1 MCLKPINYEW
11 AYKLMYIHTSLYIF
25 LHKMIIRMKMQNRCV
40 SHFER
45 NSIIMN
51 IIQYSTYLMQVL
63 GVLDYLSVVLL
74 AELLLQLTPDPYQRL
89 TGK

>member
-1 MCLKPINYEW
+1 
-11 AYKLMYIHTSLYIF
+11 
-25 LHKMIIRMKMQNRCV
+25 MIIGMKMQNRCV

-63 GVLDYLSVVLL
+63 GVLDYPSVVLL
-74 AELLLQLTPDPYQRL
+74 AELLLQLIPDHYQRL